1 MNKFNKGK
9 LIGVVAASLSTV
21 SLMGV
26 GFAAW
31 QIQGSKPTD
40 TDNLEVTVA
49 DTIDARVTLEN
60 AQITW
65 PTSSVQKLVFD
76 AAAND
81 SDGPIVNNGN
91 SSEQMKF
98 TLSFDAKF
106 VQESSFTKIEA
117 YMTSSW
123 TNFSTYVTTNA
134 EEAGKYLVA
143 PISITDTTKTELIT
157 KEALKNN
164 PKPSATDTYRYSRE
178 FTFSWGAFFNKK
190 NPSFITEEEAKQ
202 PTDNGKTKLE
212 SYLTALNTLKKEL
225 DSAHFNIHL
234 SVA

>member
-26 GFAAW
+26 GFASW

-40 TDNLEVTVA
+40 TGNLEVTVA

-65 PTSSVQKLVFD
+65 PKSSAEKLVFD
-76 AAAND
+76 AVAND
-81 SDGPIVNNGN
+81 STGPIVNNEK

-106 VQESSFTKIEA
+106 VKEASFTKIEA
-117 YMTSSW
+117 YMTSSCS
-123 TNFSTYVTTNA
+123 NLSTYVTTTA
-134 EEAGKYLVA
+134 DEAGKYLVA

-157 KEALKNN
+157 KDALKSS
-164 PKPSATDTYRYSRE
+164 PKSGATDTYTYSKE
-178 FTFSWGAFFNKK
+178 FSFSWGAFFNKK
-190 NPSFITEEEAKQ
+190 NPSLITEDEAKQ
-202 PTDNGKTKLE
+202 TVGGVTKLE
-212 SYLTALNTLKKEL
+212 SYLTALNTLKTEL
-225 DSAHFNIHL
+225 NNAHFNIHL